1 MKLIRINYD
10 GSMND
15 ISINTKIT
23 PKNVVKLLNK
33 NSVSLGEGDMK
44 ELYRW
49 RVDNGN
55 SDISCYGWCDGNAGF
70 ENKHDLPPSGMS
82 NFIDDEDSS
91 DTKILFGDIF
101 ITLSS
106 KGVFKDID
114 VSNYANYYEGLF
126 EGFDVCNTSDD
137 ELSEDEECDEDDNG
151 FIDDGDPHV
160 EDSDDSYTNT
170 LEELDIDENDYTDDD
185 SDYNEECEGEDDSD
199 SDETDLHKEVID
211 ESE

>member
-23 PKNVVKLLNK
+23 PKNVVKMLNK

-44 ELYRW
+44 ELYKW

-137 ELSEDEECDEDDNG
+137 ELSEDEGCDEDDNG
-151 FIDDGDPHV
+151 FIDDEPV
-160 EDSDDSYTNT
+160 EDSDDSYTNI
-170 LEELDIDENDYTDDD
+170 EELDIDENDYTDDD

-199 SDETDLHKEVID
+199 ETDIHKEVID

>member
-23 PKNVVKLLNK
+23 PKNVVKMLNK

-44 ELYRW
+44 ELYKW

-126 EGFDVCNTSDD
+126 EGFDECNTSDD
-137 ELSEDEECDEDDNG
+137 ELSEDEGCDEDDNG
-151 FIDDGDPHV
+151 FIDDEPV
-160 EDSDDSYTNT
+160 EDSDDSYTNI
-170 LEELDIDENDYTDDD
+170 EELDIDENDYTDDD

>member
-23 PKNVVKLLNK
+23 PKNVVKMLNK

-44 ELYRW
+44 ELYKW

-137 ELSEDEECDEDDNG
+137 ELSEDEGCDEDDNG
-151 FIDDGDPHV
+151 FIDDEPV
-160 EDSDDSYTNT
+160 EDSDDSYTNI
-170 LEELDIDENDYTDDD
+170 EELDIDENDYTDDD

-199 SDETDLHKEVID
+199 SDETDIHKEVID

>member
-1 MKLIRINYD
+1 MKCVQIYRDDRMEEIEFPRK
-10 GSMND
+10 
-15 ISINTKIT
+15 TKIT
-23 PKNVVKLLNK
+23 
-33 NSVSLGEGDMK
+33 SLTLDELTKFLCKHTKSQGRDEIK
-44 ELYRW
+44 ELYKW
-49 RVDNGN
+49 THEDCE
-55 SDISCYGWCDGNAGF
+55 IKCLGWYDGEAGF

-137 ELSEDEECDEDDNG
+137 ELSEDEGCDEDDNG
-151 FIDDGDPHV
+151 FIDDEPV
-160 EDSDDSYTNT
+160 EDSDDSYTNI
-170 LEELDIDENDYTDDD
+170 EELDIDENDYTDDD

-199 SDETDLHKEVID
+199 SDETDIHKEVID

>member
-23 PKNVVKLLNK
+23 PKNVVKMLNK

-44 ELYRW
+44 ELYKW

-137 ELSEDEECDEDDNG
+137 ELSEDEQQLLLKFFNDNK
-151 FIDDGDPHV
+151 
-160 EDSDDSYTNT
+160 T
-170 LEELDIDENDYTDDD
+170 LI
-185 SDYNEECEGEDDSD
+185 
-199 SDETDLHKEVID
+199 V
-211 ESE
+211 

>member
-23 PKNVVKLLNK
+23 PKNVVKMLNK

-44 ELYRW
+44 ELYKW

-106 KGVFKDID
+106 NGVFKDID

-137 ELSEDEECDEDDNG
+137 ELSEDEGCDEDDNG
-151 FIDDGDPHV
+151 FIDDEPV
-160 EDSDDSYTNT
+160 EDSDDSYTNI
-170 LEELDIDENDYTDDD
+170 EELDIDENDYTDDD

-199 SDETDLHKEVID
+199 SDETDIHKEVID

>member
-23 PKNVVKLLNK
+23 PKNVVKMLNK

-44 ELYRW
+44 ELYKW

-151 FIDDGDPHV
+151 FIDDEPV
-160 EDSDDSYTNT
+160 EDSDDSYTNI
-170 LEELDIDENDYTDDD
+170 EELDIDENDYTDDD

-199 SDETDLHKEVID
+199 SDETDIHKEVID

>member
-23 PKNVVKLLNK
+23 PKNVVKMLNK

-106 KGVFKDID
+106 NGVFKDID

-137 ELSEDEECDEDDNG
+137 ELSEDEGCDEDDNG
-151 FIDDGDPHV
+151 FIDDEPV
-160 EDSDDSYTNT
+160 EDSDDSYTNI
-170 LEELDIDENDYTDDD
+170 EELDIDENDYTDDD

>member
-82 NFIDDEDSS
+82 DFIDDDDSS

-126 EGFDVCNTSDD
+126 EGFDECNTSDD
-137 ELSEDEECDEDDNG
+137 ELSEDEGCDEDDNG
-151 FIDDGDPHV
+151 FIDDEPV
-160 EDSDDSYTNT
+160 EDSDDSYTNI
-170 LEELDIDENDYTDDD
+170 EELDIDENDYTDDD

-199 SDETDLHKEVID
+199 SDETDIHKEVID